1 MSFTG
6 KDRNVRSKSGKV
18 LPGGGEPSQAFAT
31 IVALALHREFG
42 VSPAAV
48 KSVANLANAN
58 ERAVKNWFDAKNAPN
73 GVYLV
78 RLLEHSDEVLESVLK
93 LAGRR
98 DLLIAKKV
106 RDARSE
112 LRELL
117 LELDRLLSD

>member
-6 KDRNVRSKSGKV
+6 KDRKIRSRSGRGF
-18 LPGGGEPSQAFAT
+18 PDEEPPKGFAT
-31 IVALALHREFG
+31 LVALALHREFG

-48 KSVANLANAN
+48 KSVADLARAN

-73 GVYLV
+73 GIYLV
-78 RLLEHSDEVLESVLK
+78 RLMANSDEVLETVLK

-106 RDARSE
+106 RDARQE

-117 LELDRLLSD
+117 LELDRLVSE

>member
-1 MSFTG
+1 MSFTEKG
-6 KDRNVRSKSGKV
+6 RKIRSRSGKEF
-18 LPGGGEPSQAFAT
+18 PDDGEPPQGFAT
-31 IVALALHREFG
+31 IVALALHREYG

-48 KSVANLANAN
+48 KSVASLANAN

-78 RLLEHSDEVLESVLK
+78 RLIEHSDEVLESVLK

-106 RDARSE
+106 RDSRRE